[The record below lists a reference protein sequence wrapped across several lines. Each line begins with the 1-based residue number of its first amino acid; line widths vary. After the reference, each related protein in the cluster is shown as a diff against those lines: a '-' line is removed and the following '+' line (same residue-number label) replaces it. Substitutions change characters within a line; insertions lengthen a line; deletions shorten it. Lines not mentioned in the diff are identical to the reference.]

1 VFRRTHAG
9 GIGLCEP
16 IGGRAAAA
24 AVVSVR
30 VSGRDHATG
39 AHGRR
44 PGGSGSGRSR
54 PAAGGSG
61 FAFRADI
68 EGLRGL
74 ATVLVLIYHAGVPLS
89 GGGYVGLDVFFVI
102 SGFLITGLLLKEFDG
117 TGRIALGRF
126 YLRRIRRLL
135 PSVVAV
141 LAAIV
146 VMGWILM
153 TPLARDRLAGDVLAA
168 NFYYSNWRFAGQE
181 GDYLT
186 RGLDASPVQHFWS
199 LSVEEQ
205 FYAVWPLVV
214 LAAGWWAVRRAAG
227 PRAGI
232 AVVVLLAGVILFGH
246 SVERTAVEA
255 GPAYF
260 STFARGWEFA
270 VGAAVALI
278 PAGRLRLTPRV
289 ASLVVW
295 AGLAT
300 LAWCTVTYDVD
311 TAFPGPAALVPCVAA
326 AAIIVAGLSTTRT
339 VPARLLATAAPRW
352 VGRISYSWYLWHW
365 PLLVFAAILWG
376 DLSPLVASAV
386 VIASVV
392 PALVAHHLVE
402 EPFRRSRRLSRS
414 PRLAFGVGAACVG
427 SIAVLT
433 VGASFSVPS
442 VPVASAKDAVGMSAL
457 EAGAPV
463 QEHARAIRP
472 VPKSA
477 IRDRGRADADGCLV
491 EQRDTR
497 SGPCVYGDRS
507 SETTAVLFGDSHAA
521 QYFPALEIVAEERGW
536 RVVVLTKSGCTPA
549 DVEMWNAQFRRRY
562 RECERWRARAI
573 TRIQRERPALILV
586 GNLNAHTVVR
596 DGGRLDR
603 GDSARALEAG
613 MVRTLRRLRATGAS
627 VALITDNPRP
637 TLDVRGC
644 VSRSLDS
651 LRDCAFTRGEAFA
664 HAPVNS
670 RAAARVRGVR
680 RIDPTPVLCPT
691 RLCPAVIGNVLVYRN
706 TAHITATYM
715 ATLAP
720 WLGERL
726 PRPARR

>member
-1 VFRRTHAG
+1 MSAADDATTAPRRESGGAEPGQRPPPAG
-9 GIGLCEP
+9 KGT
-16 IGGRAAAA
+16 A
-24 AVVSVR
+24 
-30 VSGRDHATG
+30 
-39 AHGRR
+39 
-44 PGGSGSGRSR
+44 
-54 PAAGGSG
+54 

-74 ATVLVLIYHAGVPLS
+74 ATVLVLLYHAGIPLA

-126 YLRRIRRLL
+126 YVRRIRRLL
-135 PSVVAV
+135 PSVVVV

-146 VMGWILM
+146 AMGWALM

-186 RGLDASPVQHFWS
+186 RGLEASPVQHFWS

-205 FYAVWPLVV
+205 FYVVWPLAV
-214 LAAGWWAVRRAAG
+214 LVAGWWAVRRSVG

-232 AVVVLLAGVILFGH
+232 AVVVVLVGVILFAH
-246 SVERTAVEA
+246 SVDRTAVEA

-278 PAGRLRLTPRV
+278 PAGRLRLPRWT
-289 ASLVVW
+289 AALLVW

-300 LAWCTVTYDVD
+300 LAWCTATYDVD
-311 TAFPGPAALVPCVAA
+311 TAFPGPAALLPCVASA
-326 AAIIVAGLSTTRT
+326 VIIVAGLSTTRT

-365 PLLVFAAILWG
+365 PLLVFAAIMWG

-386 VIASVV
+386 VVASLV
-392 PALVAHHLVE
+392 PALLAHHLVE

-414 PRLAFGVGAACVG
+414 PRLALGVGAACTV
-427 SIAVLT
+427 AVAVFT
-433 VGASFSVPS
+433 VAATFSVPHT
-442 VPVASAKDAVGMSAL
+442 PVASAKEAVGMPAL
-457 EAGAPV
+457 QSGAAV
-463 QEHARAIRP
+463 QYSARAIRP
-472 VPKSA
+472 SPKSA
-477 IRDRGRADADGCLV
+477 IRDRGQADADGCLV

-497 SGPCVYGDRS
+497 SGPCVYGDRTS
-507 SETTAVLFGDSHAA
+507 ATTAVLFGDSHAA
-521 QYFPALEIVAEERGW
+521 QYFPALETVAKSRGW
-536 RVVVLTKSGCTPA
+536 RIVVLTKSGCTPA
-549 DVEMWNAQFRRRY
+549 DVAMWNGQFRRQY
-562 RECERWRARAI
+562 RECGRWRANALA
-573 TRIQRERPALILV
+573 RIDRERPALILV
-586 GNLNAHTVVR
+586 GNLNAHAVMR
-596 DGGRLDR
+596 DGDRLDR
-603 GDSARALEAG
+603 RESARALESG
-613 MVRTLRRLRATGAS
+613 MVRTLKRLRATRAS
-627 VALITDNPRP
+627 VAVITDNPRP

-644 VSRSLDS
+644 VSKSLTS
-651 LRDCAFTRGEAFA
+651 LRDCAFTRKEAFA
-664 HAPVNS
+664 HTPVNT
-670 RAAARVRGVR
+670 RAAKRVPGVR

-715 ATLAP
+715 GTLAP
-720 WLGERL
+720 WLGKRL
-726 PRPARR
+726 PRPAKRRA